1 MEKVP
6 GPVKILIAD
15 DDRDMTDL
23 LREILAKEGYSV
35 STVHDG
41 QAAIDLYRTLQPDL
55 MILDVAMPLKDGLEV
70 CQEVRRRDKRV
81 LILMLTGQKA
91 QVNTVAGLKAGADG
105 YMAKPCGAKEL
116 VARVRS
122 LLRRL

>member
-1 MEKVP
+1 MEKSA
-6 GPVKILIAD
+6 GSAKILIAD

-23 LREILAKEGYSV
+23 LREILLKEGHSV
-35 STVHDG
+35 STVYDG
-41 QAAIDLYRTLQPDL
+41 QAALEAHRTIQPDL
-55 MILDVAMPLKDGLEV
+55 MILDVTMPLKDGLEV

-91 QVNTVAGLKAGADG
+91 QVNVEAGLKAGADG